1 MIITLFCLIEGNP
14 ADNYAFSVKIDQT
27 EFVSDLKKKIRENK
41 PNDFASIDSNNITLW
56 QTDIPDEA
64 DAVIRIYWPETP
76 SEQAIHVIIELPQV
90 LSHTSIN
97 NELTTNFRR
106 LNIAM
111 DKELT
116 TEDTSY
122 EGADAFAFISKGRLG
137 VIDQALMRGRVVLLR
152 SSPSGKTTLAY
163 LLKKYLQSRNPDEE
177 VISISMLLLTRP
189 EVALSDVDLFDQYW
203 TQQTGKSWSECIGS
217 NRPITILIDEAQ
229 MIYPYADEFF
239 WNSIKVIMDPSH
251 ASDVVTIHILLLSTV
266 VIKIIWNDEYV
277 KMAILLGSYLYVFY
291 VFCLF
296 LFPKIYAYHCMYDV
310 PKSSGGNSTP
320 ITFSVTLGLDYLRLN
335 PAEYAVFLE
344 KFINATQHE
353 MHFKIEEKI
362 KKVIYKMSRS
372 YAGILRGTL
381 NQVKE
386 QYRNGVQTTSELL
399 KYLILV
405 DFQNFL
411 TSTRSFIWLHNWN
424 PSNEESHFLRNALN
438 TCDKNSMFHVDMD
451 ILSVSSI
458 VNKYIHSGLIAQTKN
473 GLQFVVPLMQ
483 SILGFHLYSVP
494 YNKRYH
500 LLDDTSFEEFLL
512 RSLERMRPSVLK
524 SSLNVTI
531 RSNIGGLY
539 GTNSYLN
546 FFVNGDLRW
555 GIEILREGTDM
566 TKYATRFGPNDD
578 YTKFIVKRLGEPDE
592 LLVLRGDID

>member
-1 MIITLFCLIEGNP
+1 MRATR
-14 ADNYAFSVKIDQT
+14 KIG
-27 EFVSDLKKKIRENK
+27 V
-41 PNDFASIDSNNITLW
+41 
-56 QTDIPDEA
+56 
-64 DAVIRIYWPETP
+64 YWPETP
-76 SEQAIHVIIELPQV
+76 SEQAIHVIIELPRV
-90 LSHTSIN
+90 PSHTSIDD
-97 NELTTNFRR
+97 ELTTNFRR

-122 EGADAFAFISKGRLG
+122 EGADAFAFISEGRLG
-137 VIDQALMRGRVVLLR
+137 VIDQALTRGRVVLLR
-152 SSPSGKTTLAY
+152 SPPSSGKTTLAY

-177 VISISMLLLTRP
+177 VISISMLLLNRP

-217 NRPITILIDEAQ
+217 NRPITILIDEAH

-239 WNSIKVIMDPSH
+239 WNSIKAIMDPSH
-251 ASDVVTIHILLLSTV
+251 ASDVVTIRILLLS
-266 VIKIIWNDEYV
+266 
-277 KMAILLGSYLYVFY
+277 
-291 VFCLF
+291 
-296 LFPKIYAYHCMYDV
+296 MYDV
-310 PKSSGGNSTP
+310 LKSSGGNSTP
-320 ITFSVTLGLDYLRLN
+320 ITFSVTLGLDYLRLS
-335 PAEYAVFLE
+335 PAEYVVFLE

-362 KKVIYKMSRS
+362 KKVMYKMSRGH
-372 YAGILRGTL
+372 AGILRGTL
-381 NQVKE
+381 NRVKE
-386 QYRNGVQTTSELL
+386 QYRNGVQTTYELL
-399 KYLILV
+399 KYLISV
-405 DFQNFL
+405 DFRNFL
-411 TSTRSFIWLHNWN
+411 TSTRSFIWLHDWN
-424 PSNEESHFLRNALN
+424 PSNEESRFLRNTLN

-451 ILSVSSI
+451 IPSVSSI

-473 GLQFVVPLMQ
+473 GLQFAVPLMQ

-524 SSLNVTI
+524 NSLSKASDSRLVDQVWQNEWYRSANTVLPYDIDVTI
-531 RSNIGGLY
+531 RSNVGGLY
-539 GTNSYLN
+539 GTNSYLD
-546 FFVNGDLRW
+546 FFVNGDLQW

-566 TKYATRFGPNDD
+566 TKYATRFGPNGRYNTTLFKEIAVIDFRHITKNLIKPLEYFWHVFFADD
-578 YTKFIVKRLGEPDE
+578 YTKFIVKRLGKPDE

>member
-251 ASDVVTIHILLLSTV
+251 ASDVVTIHILLLS
-266 VIKIIWNDEYV
+266 
-277 KMAILLGSYLYVFY
+277 
-291 VFCLF
+291 
-296 LFPKIYAYHCMYDV
+296 
-310 PKSSGGNSTP
+310 GNSTP

-566 TKYATRFGPNDD
+566 TKYATRFGPNEYFWHVFFTDD